1 MITAKAFAG
10 KHYAVYGLARSG
22 LATVEALLAS
32 GAKVTAWDA
41 KEEAR
46 AQARPA
52 GPPSRIADLD
62 DADLAQFDSLVVT
75 PGLPLNRHPIAQRAR
90 DAGVEIIGD
99 IELFAR
105 ARPEL
110 PPHKVVGITGTN
122 GKSTTTAL
130 VHHILKTAGVPT
142 TMGGNIGLPILAQD
156 PLPEGGVYVLELSS
170 YQIDL
175 TQSLDCDVAVLLNIT
190 PDHLDRYESF
200 EAYAASKARLFEMQS
215 TEHVARHLPT
225 TTRRCDDRHRA
236 IAASMP
242 STTGSSSDDGDLR
255 SEQTRL
261 AGLQGPHNAQ
271 NAAAAIAV
279 CQALGHRLT
288 SRSNEGL
295 RTYPGLPHRMERIRE
310 KDGVTFVNDSKAT
323 NPTATAPAL
332 AAFEHIRWICGGQ
345 AKTDNLDECAPH
357 LRPCRARPIPLA
369 KRANCSL
376 RSCRRTWLWH
386 SAKRSSAR
394 WARRLRRRSAG
405 DTVLLSP
412 ACASF
417 DQFRD
422 FEDRGDQ
429 FRRSGGGV
437 MIKSISGQIKAK
449 AALMDPSH
457 YGRSDTS
464 ALGRWFWEIDK
475 VLLLLVTRAD
485 RDRPDRGRRRLARR
499 RRSAIRAAT
508 SASTSFIISGASS
521 RGSRSAFR

>member
-1 MITAKAFAG
+1 VITARAFAG

-32 GAKVTAWDA
+32 GAKVTAWDS

-46 AQARPA
+46 ARAA
-52 GPPSRIADLD
+52 SGARIANLD
-62 DADLAQFDSLVVT
+62 EADLSQFDSLVVT
-75 PGLPLNRHPIAQRAR
+75 PGLPLNRHPIAKRAR

-190 PDHLDRYESF
+190 PDHLDRYDSF
-200 EAYAASKARLFEMQS
+200 EAYAASKARLFDMQLGNQS
-215 TEHVARHLPT
+215 AVLGLGDDPSRQTAMRIASRSGLITVQWDETSDSFLNDGLEEW
-225 TTRRCDDRHRA
+225 TRQSRWPA
-236 IAASMP
+236 
-242 STTGSSSDDGDLR
+242 
-255 SEQTRL
+255 
-261 AGLQGPHNAQ
+261 LQGPHNLQ
-271 NAAAAIAV
+271 NALSAAAA
-279 CQALGHRLT
+279 CWLLGSISLESLKR
-288 SRSNEGL
+288 GL
-295 RTYPGLPHRMERIRE
+295 ETYPGLPHRMERVRE
-310 KDGVTFVNDSKAT
+310 KDGVLFVNDSKAT

-332 AAFEHIRWICGGQ
+332 AALDNIRWILGGQ
-345 AKTDNLDECAPH
+345 AKTDTLDECAPH
-357 LRPCRARPIPLA
+357 FG
-369 KRANCSL
+369 
-376 RSCRRTWLWH
+376 H
-386 SAKRSSAR
+386 V
-394 WARRLRRRSAG
+394 RSAYTIGEATEMFSALLAPHIPVKNCGKLDEAVRQAARDAEPG

-429 FRRSGGGV
+429 F
-437 MIKSISGQIKAK
+437 KSLVG
-449 AALMDPSH
+449 AL
-457 YGRSDTS
+457 
-464 ALGRWFWEIDK
+464 
-475 VLLLLVTRAD
+475 
-485 RDRPDRGRRRLARR
+485 
-499 RRSAIRAAT
+499 
-508 SASTSFIISGASS
+508 
-521 RGSRSAFR
+521 